1 MNKPLRANLVSRL
14 SRGDSLSPF
23 VRFQLL
29 VLISMYIGYAA
40 LMLCRN
46 TLAACSVQMMQDPTL
61 DIDEASYGHLM
72 AWHSAGAIMGKLV
85 TGPGA
90 DLLGGR
96 RMFLLALSLT
106 AIANVG
112 FAFSSTFTLFAAFN
126 FFGQAAKAGGW
137 PALVQLVR
145 SWFPSTRYGQVW
157 SVIAT
162 SSRVGTIAAGLL
174 FGFLL
179 TMLDWRSVFLVSAA
193 LTAGIVVLLYFT
205 LKERPEDAGLP
216 TLLDH
221 ENESRNVTESN
232 VTESNVTE
240 SNVTESS
247 ENELSE
253 SADSDKKSRT
263 VQHALDQTT
272 LWQACMAFAQSG
284 RFWLIGSSIVFLTVC
299 MDFVHFIPAYLAA
312 ELEFSAASSSAA
324 GTAFPMGMFAALL
337 ITSFYYDRLSKL
349 QLIGVIGCQ
358 LLFSSAAVL
367 LLWRLDVVPESIQAE
382 VAITTIFL
390 LGLAISPAYYVPM
403 SVFSVAF
410 GGKHAGF
417 LVAVIDIFGYAAA
430 ILFNYFGGTIAKDH
444 GWPTF
449 LSILLA
455 VTLLATICMV
465 SFLLLD
471 WKATNASNRFE
482 DKRV

>member
-1 MNKPLRANLVSRL
+1 
-14 SRGDSLSPF
+14 
-23 VRFQLL
+23 
-29 VLISMYIGYAA
+29 MYIGYAA

-61 DIDEASYGHLM
+61 NIDEASYGHLM

-137 PALVQLVR
+137 PAMVQLVR

-179 TMLDWRSVFLVSAA
+179 TLLDWRSVFLVSAA
-193 LTAGIVVLLYFT
+193 LTAVIVFVLYFT
-205 LKERPEDAGLP
+205 LKEQPEDAGLP

-221 ENESRNVTESN
+221 EDELRIADESGGNESSA
-232 VTESNVTE
+232 
-240 SNVTESS
+240 
-247 ENELSE
+247 
-253 SADSDKKSRT
+253 SADTDTKT
-263 VQHALDQTT
+263 LAAQHALDQTT
-272 LWQACMAFAQSG
+272 LWQACVTFAQSG
-284 RFWLIGSSIVFLTVC
+284 RFWLIGFSIVFLTVC
-299 MDFVHFIPAYLAA
+299 MDFVHFIPAYFAA
-312 ELEFSAASSSAA
+312 ELDFSAASSSAA

-358 LLFSSAAVL
+358 LLFSVAAVL
-367 LLWRLDVVPESIQAE
+367 LLWRLDLVPESMQAE
-382 VAITTIFL
+382 VAIITIFL

-449 LSILLA
+449 LSLLLA

-465 SFLLLD
+465 SFLTLD
-471 WKATNASNRFE
+471 WRSTRSNARFE
-482 DKRV
+482 AKTV

>member
-14 SRGDSLSPF
+14 CQGDSLSPF

-46 TLAACSVQMMQDPTL
+46 TLAACSVQMMQDPAL
-61 DIDEASYGHLM
+61 NIDEASYGHLM

-112 FAFSSTFTLFAAFN
+112 FAFSSSFTVFAAFN

-137 PALVQLVR
+137 PAMVQLVR

-179 TMLDWRSVFLVSAA
+179 TLLDWRNVFLVSAA
-193 LTAGIVVLLYFT
+193 LTAGILVVLYFT
-205 LKERPEDAGLP
+205 LKERPEDVGLP
-216 TLLDH
+216 TLVDH
-221 ENESRNVTESN
+221 ENESRIRNESGERE
-232 VTESNVTE
+232 TS
-240 SNVTESS
+240 
-247 ENELSE
+247 
-253 SADSDKKSRT
+253 SDKQAQT
-263 VQHALDQTT
+263 AQHALDQTT
-272 LWQACMAFAQSG
+272 LWQACVAFAQSG
-284 RFWLIGSSIVFLTVC
+284 RFWLIGFSIVFLTVC

-312 ELEFSAASSSAA
+312 ELDFSAASSSAA

-358 LLFSSAAVL
+358 LLFSAGAVL
-367 LLWRLDVVPESIQAE
+367 LLWHLDIVPESMRSE

-430 ILFNYFGGTIAKDH
+430 MLFNYFGGTIAKDH

-449 LSILLA
+449 LSLLLA
-455 VTLLATICMV
+455 VTLLAMICMV
-465 SFLLLD
+465 SFLILD
-471 WKATNASNRFE
+471 WKSTRSKARFE
-482 DKRV
+482 GETA

>member
-1 MNKPLRANLVSRL
+1 MKKPLRANLVSRL
-14 SRGDSLSPF
+14 CQGDSLSPF

-61 DIDEASYGHLM
+61 NIDEASYGHLM

-112 FAFSSTFTLFAAFN
+112 FAFSSSFTLFAAFN

-137 PALVQLVR
+137 PAMVQLVR

-179 TMLDWRSVFLVSAA
+179 TTLDWRNVFLVSAA
-193 LTAGIVVLLYFT
+193 FTAAIIVLLYFT

-216 TLLDH
+216 ALVDH
-221 ENESRNVTESN
+221 ENLSCSGNQTGEK
-232 VTESNVTE
+232 
-240 SNVTESS
+240 ESS
-247 ENELSE
+247 KST
-253 SADSDKKSRT
+253 SSDKQAPT
-263 VQHALDQTT
+263 AQHALDQTN
-272 LWQACMAFAQSG
+272 LWQACMIFAQSG
-284 RFWLIGSSIVFLTVC
+284 RFWLISLSIVFLTVC

-312 ELEFSAASSSAA
+312 ELDFSAASSSAA

-337 ITSFYYDRLSKL
+337 MTSFYYDRLSKL

-358 LLFSSAAVL
+358 LLFSAGAVL
-367 LLWRLDVVPESIQAE
+367 LLWRLDIVPENVRSE

-390 LGLAISPAYYVPM
+390 LGLAMSPAYYVPM

-430 ILFNYFGGTIAKDH
+430 MLFNYFGGTIAKDY

-455 VTLLATICMV
+455 VTLLATACMV
-465 SFLLLD
+465 SFLVLD
-471 WKATNASNRFE
+471 WKSTQSLTRF
-482 DKRV
+482 DGKTA

>member
-14 SRGDSLSPF
+14 CQGDSLSPF

-46 TLAACSVQMMQDPTL
+46 TLAACSVQMMQDPAL
-61 DIDEASYGHLM
+61 NIDEASYGHLM

-112 FAFSSTFTLFAAFN
+112 FAFSSSFTVFAAFN

-137 PALVQLVR
+137 PAMVQLVR

-179 TMLDWRSVFLVSAA
+179 TLLDWRNVFLVSAA
-193 LTAGIVVLLYFT
+193 LTAGILVVLYFT
-205 LKERPEDAGLP
+205 LKERPEDVGLP
-216 TLLDH
+216 TLVDH
-221 ENESRNVTESN
+221 ENESRIRNESGERE
-232 VTESNVTE
+232 T
-240 SNVTESS
+240 SS
-247 ENELSE
+247 ST
-253 SADSDKKSRT
+253 SSDKQAQT
-263 VQHALDQTT
+263 AQHALDQTT
-272 LWQACMAFAQSG
+272 LWQACVAFAQSG
-284 RFWLIGSSIVFLTVC
+284 RFWLIGFSIVFLTVC

-312 ELEFSAASSSAA
+312 ELDFSAASSSAA

-358 LLFSSAAVL
+358 LLFSAGAVL
-367 LLWRLDVVPESIQAE
+367 LLWHLDIVPESMRSE

-430 ILFNYFGGTIAKDH
+430 MLFNYFGGTIAKDH

-449 LSILLA
+449 LSLLLA
-455 VTLLATICMV
+455 VTLLAMICMV
-465 SFLLLD
+465 SFLILD
-471 WKATNASNRFE
+471 WKSTRSKARFE
-482 DKRV
+482 GETA

>member
-14 SRGDSLSPF
+14 SQGDSLSPF

-61 DIDEASYGHLM
+61 NIDEASYGHLM

-137 PALVQLVR
+137 PAMVQLVR

-179 TMLDWRSVFLVSAA
+179 TLLDWRSVFLVSAA
-193 LTAGIVVLLYFT
+193 LTAVIVFVLYFT
-205 LKERPEDAGLP
+205 LKEQPEDAGLP

-221 ENESRNVTESN
+221 EDELRSADESGGNESSA
-232 VTESNVTE
+232 
-240 SNVTESS
+240 
-247 ENELSE
+247 
-253 SADSDKKSRT
+253 SADTDTKT
-263 VQHALDQTT
+263 LAAQHALDQTT
-272 LWQACMAFAQSG
+272 LWQACVTFAQSG
-284 RFWLIGSSIVFLTVC
+284 RFWLIGFSIVFLTVC
-299 MDFVHFIPAYLAA
+299 MDFVHFIPAYFAA
-312 ELEFSAASSSAA
+312 ELDFSAASSSAA

-358 LLFSSAAVL
+358 LLFSVAAVL
-367 LLWRLDVVPESIQAE
+367 LLWRLDLVPESMQAT
-382 VAITTIFL
+382 VAIITIFL

-449 LSILLA
+449 LSLLLA

-465 SFLLLD
+465 SFLTLD
-471 WKATNASNRFE
+471 WRSTRSNARFE
-482 DKRV
+482 AKTV

>member
-1 MNKPLRANLVSRL
+1 
-14 SRGDSLSPF
+14 
-23 VRFQLL
+23 
-29 VLISMYIGYAA
+29 MYIGYAA

-61 DIDEASYGHLM
+61 NIDEASYGHLM

-137 PALVQLVR
+137 PAMVQLVR

-179 TMLDWRSVFLVSAA
+179 TLLDWRSVFLVSAA
-193 LTAGIVVLLYFT
+193 LTAVIVFALYFT
-205 LKERPEDAGLP
+205 LKEQPEDAGLP

-221 ENESRNVTESN
+221 EDKLRSADESGGNESSA
-232 VTESNVTE
+232 
-240 SNVTESS
+240 
-247 ENELSE
+247 
-253 SADSDKKSRT
+253 SADTDTKT
-263 VQHALDQTT
+263 LAAQHALDQTT
-272 LWQACMAFAQSG
+272 LWQACVTFAQSG
-284 RFWLIGSSIVFLTVC
+284 RFWLIGFSIVFLTVC
-299 MDFVHFIPAYLAA
+299 MDFVHFIPAYFAA
-312 ELEFSAASSSAA
+312 ELDFSAASSSAA

-358 LLFSSAAVL
+358 LLFSVAAVL
-367 LLWRLDVVPESIQAE
+367 LLWRLDLVPESMQAE
-382 VAITTIFL
+382 VAIITIFL

-449 LSILLA
+449 LSLLLA
-455 VTLLATICMV
+455 VTLLGNDLYGQLPDAGLEIH
-465 SFLLLD
+465 
-471 WKATNASNRFE
+471 
-482 DKRV
+482 

>member
-1 MNKPLRANLVSRL
+1 MNTPPRFKLLAKL
-14 SRGDSLSPF
+14 SDGNSISPF

-29 VLISMYIGYAA
+29 ILISMYIGYAA

-46 TLAACSVQMMQDPTL
+46 TLAACSVGMMQDPSL
-61 DIDEASYGHLM
+61 NIDEESFGHLM

-96 RMFLLALSLT
+96 RMFLLAISLT

-112 FAFSSTFTLFAAFN
+112 FAFSSTFTLFATFN

-137 PALVQLVR
+137 PAMVQLVR
-145 SWFPSTRYGQVW
+145 SWFSSTSYGRVW

-179 TMLDWRSVFLVSAA
+179 TMLDWRAVFLVSAA
-193 LTAGIVVLLYFT
+193 LTAGILAVLYFT
-205 LKERPEDAGLP
+205 LKEQPEDAGLP
-216 TLLDH
+216 SLLEH
-221 ENESRNVTESN
+221 EREKTKKQEQPDI
-232 VTESNVTE
+232 
-240 SNVTESS
+240 
-247 ENELSE
+247 ENSQDIG
-253 SADSDKKSRT
+253 AAA
-263 VQHALDQTT
+263 HALDQTN
-272 LWQACMAFAQSG
+272 LWQACQAFACSG
-284 RFWLIGSSIVFLTVC
+284 RFWLIGFSIVFLTVC
-299 MDFVHFIPAYLAA
+299 MDFVHFIPVYLAA
-312 ELEFSAASSSAA
+312 ELDFSAASSSAA
-324 GTAFPMGMFAALL
+324 STAFPMGMFAALL
-337 ITSFYYDRLSKL
+337 ITSLYYDRLSKL

-358 LLFSSAAVL
+358 LLFSGAAVL
-367 LLWRLDVVPESIQAE
+367 LLWRLDVIPENLQAE

-430 ILFNYFGGTIAKDH
+430 MLFNYFGGTIAKDH

-449 LSILLA
+449 LSLLLA
-455 VTLLATICMV
+455 VTLLATICMI
-465 SFLLLD
+465 SFLSLD
-471 WKATNASNRFE
+471 WKASQSKIRLEQQSA
-482 DKRV
+482 

>member
-1 MNKPLRANLVSRL
+1 
-14 SRGDSLSPF
+14 
-23 VRFQLL
+23 
-29 VLISMYIGYAA
+29 MYIGYAA

-61 DIDEASYGHLM
+61 NIDEASYGHLM

-137 PALVQLVR
+137 PAMVQLVR

-179 TMLDWRSVFLVSAA
+179 TLLDWRSVFLVSAA
-193 LTAGIVVLLYFT
+193 LTAVIVFALYFT
-205 LKERPEDAGLP
+205 LKEQPEDAGLP

-221 ENESRNVTESN
+221 EDELRSADESGGNESSA
-232 VTESNVTE
+232 
-240 SNVTESS
+240 
-247 ENELSE
+247 
-253 SADSDKKSRT
+253 SADTDTKT
-263 VQHALDQTT
+263 LAAQHALDQTT
-272 LWQACMAFAQSG
+272 LWQACVTFAQSG
-284 RFWLIGSSIVFLTVC
+284 RFWLIGFSIVFLTVC
-299 MDFVHFIPAYLAA
+299 MDFVHFIPAYFAA
-312 ELEFSAASSSAA
+312 ELDFSAASSSAA

-358 LLFSSAAVL
+358 LLFSVAAVL
-367 LLWRLDVVPESIQAE
+367 LLWRLDLVPESMQAE
-382 VAITTIFL
+382 VAIITIFL

-449 LSILLA
+449 LSLLLA

-465 SFLLLD
+465 SFLTLD
-471 WKATNASNRFE
+471 WRSTRSNARFE
-482 DKRV
+482 AQTV

>member
-1 MNKPLRANLVSRL
+1 MKNPRRSNFMSRL
-14 SRGDSLSPF
+14 SHEESISPF

-46 TLAACSVQMMQDPTL
+46 TLAACSVGMMQDPSL
-61 DIDEASYGHLM
+61 NIDEASFGHLM

-137 PALVQLVR
+137 PAMVQVVR

-179 TMLDWRSVFLVSAA
+179 TLLDWRSVFLVSAA
-193 LTAGIVVLLYFT
+193 LTAGILVVLYFT

-216 TLLDH
+216 TLLEH
-221 ENESRNVTESN
+221 ERVSRSDYERSN
-232 VTESNVTE
+232 D
-240 SNVTESS
+240 
-247 ENELSE
+247 
-253 SADSDKKSRT
+253 ADTDTSPQT

-272 LWQACMAFAQSG
+272 LWQACGTFAKSG
-284 RFWLIGSSIVFLTVC
+284 RFWLIGFSIVFLTVC
-299 MDFVHFIPAYLAA
+299 MDFVHFIPAYLAS
-312 ELEFSAASSSAA
+312 ELNFSAASSSAA

-358 LLFSSAAVL
+358 LLFSGAAVL
-367 LLWRLDVVPESIQAE
+367 LLWRLDVVPEAMQAE
-382 VAITTIFL
+382 VAIATIFL

-430 ILFNYFGGTIAKDH
+430 MLFNYFGGTIAMDH

-471 WKATNASNRFE
+471 WKANRSKIGFE
-482 DKRV
+482 NNSV

>member
-1 MNKPLRANLVSRL
+1 
-14 SRGDSLSPF
+14 
-23 VRFQLL
+23 
-29 VLISMYIGYAA
+29 MYIGYAA

-46 TLAACSVQMMQDPTL
+46 TLAACSVQMMQDPAL
-61 DIDEASYGHLM
+61 NIDEASYGHLM

-112 FAFSSTFTLFAAFN
+112 FAFSSSFTVFAAFN

-137 PALVQLVR
+137 PAMVQLVR

-179 TMLDWRSVFLVSAA
+179 TLLDWRNVFLVSAA
-193 LTAGIVVLLYFT
+193 LTAGILVVLYFT
-205 LKERPEDAGLP
+205 LKERPEDVGLP
-216 TLLDH
+216 TLVDH
-221 ENESRNVTESN
+221 ENESRIRNESGERE
-232 VTESNVTE
+232 TS
-240 SNVTESS
+240 
-247 ENELSE
+247 
-253 SADSDKKSRT
+253 SDKQAQT
-263 VQHALDQTT
+263 AQHALDQTT
-272 LWQACMAFAQSG
+272 LWQACVAFAQSG
-284 RFWLIGSSIVFLTVC
+284 RFWLIGFSIVFLTVC

-312 ELEFSAASSSAA
+312 ELDFSAASSSAA

-358 LLFSSAAVL
+358 LLFSAGAVL
-367 LLWRLDVVPESIQAE
+367 LLWHLDIVPESMRSE

-430 ILFNYFGGTIAKDH
+430 MLFNYFGGTIAKDH

-449 LSILLA
+449 LSLLLA
-455 VTLLATICMV
+455 VTLLAMICMV
-465 SFLLLD
+465 SFLILD
-471 WKATNASNRFE
+471 WKSTRSKARFE
-482 DKRV
+482 GETA

>member
-14 SRGDSLSPF
+14 SQGDSLSPF

-61 DIDEASYGHLM
+61 NIDEASYGHLM

-137 PALVQLVR
+137 PAMVQLVR

-179 TMLDWRSVFLVSAA
+179 TLLDWRSVFLVSAA
-193 LTAGIVVLLYFT
+193 LTAVIVFVLYFT
-205 LKERPEDAGLP
+205 LKEQPEDAGLP

-221 ENESRNVTESN
+221 EDELRSADESGGNESSA
-232 VTESNVTE
+232 
-240 SNVTESS
+240 
-247 ENELSE
+247 
-253 SADSDKKSRT
+253 SADTDTKALAA
-263 VQHALDQTT
+263 QHALDQTT
-272 LWQACMAFAQSG
+272 LWQACVTFAQSG
-284 RFWLIGSSIVFLTVC
+284 RFWLIGFSIVFLTVC
-299 MDFVHFIPAYLAA
+299 MDFVHFIPAYFAA
-312 ELEFSAASSSAA
+312 ELDFSAASSSAA

-358 LLFSSAAVL
+358 LLFSVAAVL
-367 LLWRLDVVPESIQAE
+367 LLWRLDLVPESMQAA
-382 VAITTIFL
+382 VAIITIFL

-449 LSILLA
+449 LSLLLA

-465 SFLLLD
+465 SFLTLD
-471 WKATNASNRFE
+471 WRSTRSNARFE
-482 DKRV
+482 AKTV

>member
-1 MNKPLRANLVSRL
+1 
-14 SRGDSLSPF
+14 
-23 VRFQLL
+23 
-29 VLISMYIGYAA
+29 MYIGYAA

-46 TLAACSVQMMQDPTL
+46 TLAACSVQMMQDPAL
-61 DIDEASYGHLM
+61 NIDEASYGHLM

-112 FAFSSTFTLFAAFN
+112 FAFSSSFTVFAAFN

-137 PALVQLVR
+137 PAMVQLVR

-179 TMLDWRSVFLVSAA
+179 TLLDWRNVFLVSAA
-193 LTAGIVVLLYFT
+193 LTAGILVVLYFT
-205 LKERPEDAGLP
+205 LKERPEDVGLP
-216 TLLDH
+216 TLVDH
-221 ENESRNVTESN
+221 ENESRIRNESGERE
-232 VTESNVTE
+232 T
-240 SNVTESS
+240 SS
-247 ENELSE
+247 ST
-253 SADSDKKSRT
+253 SSDKQAQT
-263 VQHALDQTT
+263 AQHALDQTT
-272 LWQACMAFAQSG
+272 LWQACVAFAQSG
-284 RFWLIGSSIVFLTVC
+284 RFWLIGFSIVFLTVC

-312 ELEFSAASSSAA
+312 ELDFSAASSSAA

-358 LLFSSAAVL
+358 LLFSAGAVL
-367 LLWRLDVVPESIQAE
+367 LLWHLDIVPESMRSE

-430 ILFNYFGGTIAKDH
+430 MLFNYFGGTIAKDH

-449 LSILLA
+449 LSLLLA
-455 VTLLATICMV
+455 VTLLAMICMV
-465 SFLLLD
+465 SFLILD
-471 WKATNASNRFE
+471 WKSTRSKARFE
-482 DKRV
+482 GETA

>member
-1 MNKPLRANLVSRL
+1 MNKPLHTKLVSRL
-14 SRGDSLSPF
+14 PLGDSLSPF

-29 VLISMYIGYAA
+29 VLFSMYIGYAA

-61 DIDEASYGHLM
+61 NIDEASYGHLM

-112 FAFSSTFTLFAAFN
+112 FAFSSSFTLFAAFN

-137 PALVQLVR
+137 PAMVQLVR

-179 TMLDWRSVFLVSAA
+179 TLLDWRSVFLVSAA
-193 LTAGIVVLLYFT
+193 LTAGIIAVLYFT
-205 LKERPEDAGLP
+205 LKERPNDAGLP
-216 TLLDH
+216 ALVDY
-221 ENESRNVTESN
+221 ENEARNRNESGKN
-232 VTESNVTE
+232 Q
-240 SNVTESS
+240 SS
-247 ENELSE
+247 IIPG
-253 SADSDKKSRT
+253 SDKKAQSAE
-263 VQHALDQTT
+263 HPLDQKT
-272 LWQACMAFAQSG
+272 LWQACMSFALSG
-284 RFWLIGSSIVFLTVC
+284 RFWLIGFSIVFLTVC

-312 ELEFSAASSSAA
+312 ELNFSAASSSAA

-358 LLFSSAAVL
+358 LLFSTGAVL
-367 LLWRLDVVPESIQAE
+367 LLWRLDVVPESMRPE

-417 LVAVIDIFGYAAA
+417 LVAVIDIFGYGAAM
-430 ILFNYFGGTIAKDH
+430 LFNYFGGTIAKDH
-444 GWPTF
+444 GWSTF
-449 LSILLA
+449 LSLLLA
-455 VTLLATICMV
+455 VTLLAMICMV
-465 SFLLLD
+465 SFLILD
-471 WKATNASNRFE
+471 WKATKPSTRLEGKAA
-482 DKRV
+482 

>member
-1 MNKPLRANLVSRL
+1 MNMLRRSKLLSNLF
-14 SRGDSLSPF
+14 RGSLSPF

-29 VLISMYIGYAA
+29 ILISMYIGYAA

-46 TLAACSVQMMQDPTL
+46 TLAACSVGMMQDSTL
-61 DIDEASYGHLM
+61 NIDEASYGHLM

-137 PALVQLVR
+137 PAMVQLVR
-145 SWFPSTRYGQVW
+145 TWFPSTRYGQVW

-179 TMLDWRSVFLVSAA
+179 TLLEWRSVFIVSAI
-193 LTAGIVVLLYFT
+193 LTAGIIAVLYFT
-205 LKERPEDAGLP
+205 LKEQPEDAGLP
-216 TLLDH
+216 TLQDH
-221 ENESRNVTESN
+221 EDDARRETEPDVHADTDAKRN
-232 VTESNVTE
+232 
-240 SNVTESS
+240 
-247 ENELSE
+247 
-253 SADSDKKSRT
+253 T
-263 VQHALDQTT
+263 VEHALDHTT
-272 LWQACMAFAQSG
+272 LWQACAAFAASG
-284 RFWLIGSSIVFLTVC
+284 RFWLIGFSIVFLTVC
-299 MDFVHFIPAYLAA
+299 MDFVYFIPAYLAS
-312 ELEFSAASSSAA
+312 ELDFSAASSSAA

-337 ITSFYYDRLSKL
+337 ITSFYYDRLSKF

-358 LLFSSAAVL
+358 LLFSTAAVL
-367 LLWRLDVVPESIQAE
+367 LLWRLDILPESIQPP
-382 VAITTIFL
+382 VAISTIFL

-417 LVAVIDIFGYAAA
+417 LVAIIDIFGYAAA
-430 ILFNYFGGTIAKDH
+430 MLFNYFGGTIARDY

-449 LSILLA
+449 LSMLLA
-455 VTLLATICMV
+455 VTLLATMCMV
-465 SFLLLD
+465 SFLLFD
-471 WKATNASNRFE
+471 WRATRVSTRFE
-482 DKRV
+482 SKGL

>member
-1 MNKPLRANLVSRL
+1 
-14 SRGDSLSPF
+14 
-23 VRFQLL
+23 
-29 VLISMYIGYAA
+29 
-40 LMLCRN
+40 
-46 TLAACSVQMMQDPTL
+46 
-61 DIDEASYGHLM
+61 
-72 AWHSAGAIMGKLV
+72 
-85 TGPGA
+85 
-90 DLLGGR
+90 
-96 RMFLLALSLT
+96 MFLLALSLT

-137 PALVQLVR
+137 PAMVQLVR

-179 TMLDWRSVFLVSAA
+179 TLLDWRSVFLVSAA
-193 LTAGIVVLLYFT
+193 LTAVIVFALYFT
-205 LKERPEDAGLP
+205 LKEQPEDAGLP
-216 TLLDH
+216 TLQDH
-221 ENESRNVTESN
+221 EDELRSADESGGNESSA
-232 VTESNVTE
+232 
-240 SNVTESS
+240 
-247 ENELSE
+247 
-253 SADSDKKSRT
+253 SADTDTKT
-263 VQHALDQTT
+263 LAAQHALDQTT
-272 LWQACMAFAQSG
+272 LWQACVTFAQSG
-284 RFWLIGSSIVFLTVC
+284 RFWLIGFSIVFLTVC
-299 MDFVHFIPAYLAA
+299 MDFVHFIPAYFAA
-312 ELEFSAASSSAA
+312 ELDFSAASSSAA

-358 LLFSSAAVL
+358 LLFSVAAVL
-367 LLWRLDVVPESIQAE
+367 LLWRLDLVPESMQAE
-382 VAITTIFL
+382 VAIITIFL

-449 LSILLA
+449 LSLLLA

-465 SFLLLD
+465 SFLTLD
-471 WKATNASNRFE
+471 WRSTTSNARFE
-482 DKRV
+482 AQTV

>member
-1 MNKPLRANLVSRL
+1 
-14 SRGDSLSPF
+14 
-23 VRFQLL
+23 
-29 VLISMYIGYAA
+29 MYIGYAA

-46 TLAACSVQMMQDPTL
+46 TLVACSVQIVQDPTL
-61 DIDEASYGHLM
+61 GIDKESFGHLM
-72 AWHSAGAIMGKLV
+72 AWHSAGAILGKLV

-112 FAFSSTFTLFAAFN
+112 FAFSSSFFLFAAFN

-137 PALVQLVR
+137 PAMAQLVR

-174 FGFLL
+174 FGYLL
-179 TMLDWRSVFLVSAA
+179 TLMDWRSVFLVSAA
-193 LTAGIVVLLYFT
+193 LTACVITVLFFT
-205 LKERPEDAGLP
+205 IKEQPEDAGLP
-216 TLLDH
+216 SLLEH
-221 ENESRNVTESN
+221 QNEMQEDTDNAHGLVKAE
-232 VTESNVTE
+232 
-240 SNVTESS
+240 
-247 ENELSE
+247 
-253 SADSDKKSRT
+253 
-263 VQHALDQTT
+263 HALDHTT
-272 LWQACMAFAQSG
+272 LWQACAAFATSS
-284 RFWLIGSSIVFLTVC
+284 RFWLIGLSIVFLTVC
-299 MDFVHFIPAYLAA
+299 MDFLNFIPLYLSE
-312 ELEFSAASSSAA
+312 ELNFSAGNASAA

-358 LLFSSAAVL
+358 LLFSCLAVL
-367 LLWRLDVVPESIQAE
+367 LLWRLEIVPEYMRTE

-417 LVAVIDIFGYAAA
+417 LVAIIDIFGYGAAL
-430 ILFNYFGGTIAKDH
+430 LFNYFGGTIATNH
-444 GWPTF
+444 GWAVF
-449 LSILLA
+449 LSGLLSVALLA
-455 VTLLATICMV
+455 MVCMV
-465 SFLLLD
+465 SFLFLD
-471 WKATNASNRFE
+471 WRATRPKTGLRQE
-482 DKRV
+482 LT

>member
-46 TLAACSVQMMQDPTL
+46 TLAACSVQMMQDPSL
-61 DIDEASYGHLM
+61 NIDEASYGHLM

-137 PALVQLVR
+137 PAMVQLVR

-179 TMLDWRSVFLVSAA
+179 TLLDWRSVFLVSAA
-193 LTAGIVVLLYFT
+193 LTAGILLVLYFT

-221 ENESRNVTESN
+221 EDELRSADESGENESSA
-232 VTESNVTE
+232 
-240 SNVTESS
+240 
-247 ENELSE
+247 
-253 SADSDKKSRT
+253 SADTDTKT
-263 VQHALDQTT
+263 LAAQHALDQTT
-272 LWQACMAFAQSG
+272 LWQACVTFAQSG
-284 RFWLIGSSIVFLTVC
+284 RFWLIGFSIVFLTVC

-312 ELEFSAASSSAA
+312 ELHFSAAISSAA

-349 QLIGVIGCQ
+349 QLIGVIGSQ
-358 LLFSSAAVL
+358 LLFSVAAVL
-367 LLWRLDVVPESIQAE
+367 LLWRLDVVPEIMQAE
-382 VAITTIFL
+382 VAITTIIL

-430 ILFNYFGGTIAKDH
+430 MLFNYFGGTIAKDH

-449 LSILLA
+449 LSLLLA

-465 SFLLLD
+465 SFLTLD
-471 WKATNASNRFE
+471 WRSAKSTARFE
-482 DKRV
+482 ANRV

>member
-14 SRGDSLSPF
+14 SQGDSLSPF

-61 DIDEASYGHLM
+61 NIDEASYGHLM

-137 PALVQLVR
+137 PAMVQLVR

-179 TMLDWRSVFLVSAA
+179 TLLDWRSVFLVSAA
-193 LTAGIVVLLYFT
+193 LTAVIVFALYFT
-205 LKERPEDAGLP
+205 LKEQPEDAGLP

-221 ENESRNVTESN
+221 EDELRSADESGGNESSA
-232 VTESNVTE
+232 
-240 SNVTESS
+240 
-247 ENELSE
+247 
-253 SADSDKKSRT
+253 SADTDTKT
-263 VQHALDQTT
+263 LAAQHALDQTT
-272 LWQACMAFAQSG
+272 LWQACVTFAQSG
-284 RFWLIGSSIVFLTVC
+284 RFWLIGFSIVFLTVC
-299 MDFVHFIPAYLAA
+299 MDFVHFIPAYFAA
-312 ELEFSAASSSAA
+312 ELDFSAASSSAA

-358 LLFSSAAVL
+358 LLFSVAAVL
-367 LLWRLDVVPESIQAE
+367 LLWRLDLVPESMQAE
-382 VAITTIFL
+382 VAIITIFL

-449 LSILLA
+449 LSLLLA

-465 SFLLLD
+465 SFLTLD
-471 WKATNASNRFE
+471 WRSTRSNARFE
-482 DKRV
+482 AQTV

>member
-1 MNKPLRANLVSRL
+1 MNKPHRANLVSRL
-14 SRGDSLSPF
+14 SQGNSLSPF

-46 TLAACSVQMMQDPTL
+46 TLAACSVQMIQDPVL
-61 DIDEASYGHLM
+61 NLDEASYGHLM

-137 PALVQLVR
+137 PAMVQLVR

-179 TMLDWRSVFLVSAA
+179 TLLDWRSVFLVSAA
-193 LTAGIVVLLYFT
+193 LTAGILVALYFT

-216 TLLDH
+216 TLLAH
-221 ENESRNVTESN
+221 ENESQSDHEHSD
-232 VTESNVTE
+232 
-240 SNVTESS
+240 
-247 ENELSE
+247 
-253 SADSDKKSRT
+253 SADTDKNSQT
-263 VQHALDQTT
+263 IQHALDQTT
-272 LWQACMAFAQSG
+272 LWQACITFAQSG
-284 RFWLIGSSIVFLTVC
+284 RFWLIGFSIVFLTVC
-299 MDFVHFIPAYLAA
+299 MDFVHFIPLYLAS
-312 ELEFSAASSSAA
+312 ELDFSAASSSAA

-358 LLFSSAAVL
+358 LLFSGAAVL
-367 LLWRLDVVPESIQAE
+367 LLWRLEVVPESMQAE
-382 VAITTIFL
+382 VAISTIFL

-430 ILFNYFGGTIAKDH
+430 MLFNYFGGTIAKDH

-449 LSILLA
+449 LSLLLA

-465 SFLLLD
+465 SFLSLD
-471 WKATNASNRFE
+471 WRASKSSTHFE
-482 DKRV
+482 DKLA

>member
-14 SRGDSLSPF
+14 SQGDSLSPF

-61 DIDEASYGHLM
+61 NIDEASYGHLM

-137 PALVQLVR
+137 PAMVQLVR

-179 TMLDWRSVFLVSAA
+179 TLLDWRSVFLVSAA
-193 LTAGIVVLLYFT
+193 LTAVIVFVLYFT
-205 LKERPEDAGLP
+205 LKEQPEDAGLP

-221 ENESRNVTESN
+221 EDELRSDELRSDELRSDELRSADASGENESST
-232 VTESNVTE
+232 
-240 SNVTESS
+240 
-247 ENELSE
+247 
-253 SADSDKKSRT
+253 SADTDTKT
-263 VQHALDQTT
+263 LAAQHTLDQTT
-272 LWQACMAFAQSG
+272 LWQACVTFAQSG
-284 RFWLIGSSIVFLTVC
+284 RFWLIGLSIVFLTVC

-312 ELEFSAASSSAA
+312 ELDFSAASSSAA

-358 LLFSSAAVL
+358 LLFSVAAVL
-367 LLWRLDVVPESIQAE
+367 LLWRLDIIPESVQAE
-382 VAITTIFL
+382 VAIITIFL

-430 ILFNYFGGTIAKDH
+430 MLFNYFGGTIAKDH

-449 LSILLA
+449 LSLLLA

-465 SFLLLD
+465 SFLTLD
-471 WKATNASNRFE
+471 WKSTRSTRSF
-482 DKRV
+482 RG

>member
-1 MNKPLRANLVSRL
+1 MNKPLRSNFMSRL
-14 SRGDSLSPF
+14 SQTESISPF

-46 TLAACSVQMMQDPTL
+46 TLAACSVGMMQDPEL
-61 DIDEASYGHLM
+61 NIDEASFGHLM

-137 PALVQLVR
+137 PAMVQLVR

-179 TMLDWRSVFLVSAA
+179 TRLDWRSVFLVSAA
-193 LTAGIVVLLYFT
+193 LTAGILVALYFT

-216 TLLDH
+216 ALLEHENDLSSDH
-221 ENESRNVTESN
+221 ERSD
-232 VTESNVTE
+232 
-240 SNVTESS
+240 S
-247 ENELSE
+247 EDYVKNPQ
-253 SADSDKKSRT
+253 T
-263 VQHALDQTT
+263 VRHVLDQKT
-272 LWQACMAFAQSG
+272 LWQACKTFAKSG
-284 RFWLIGSSIVFLTVC
+284 RFWLIGFSIVFLTVC

-312 ELEFSAASSSAA
+312 ELEFSASSSSAA

-358 LLFSSAAVL
+358 LLFSGAAVL
-367 LLWRLDVVPESIQAE
+367 LLWRLDVVPEKMQAE

-417 LVAVIDIFGYAAA
+417 LVAIIDIFGYAAA
-430 ILFNYFGGTIAKDH
+430 MLFNYFGGTIAKDH

-455 VTLLATICMV
+455 VTLLAMICMV
-465 SFLLLD
+465 SFLVLD
-471 WKATNASNRFE
+471 WRATRRATQPSTRFN
-482 DKRV
+482 DKSV

>member
-14 SRGDSLSPF
+14 SQGDSLSPF

-61 DIDEASYGHLM
+61 NIDEASYGHLM

-137 PALVQLVR
+137 PAMVQLVR

-174 FGFLL
+174 FGFLFTL
-179 TMLDWRSVFLVSAA
+179 LDWRSVFLVSAA
-193 LTAGIVVLLYFT
+193 LTAVIVFVLYFT
-205 LKERPEDAGLP
+205 LKEQPEDAGLP

-221 ENESRNVTESN
+221 EDELRIADESGGNESSA
-232 VTESNVTE
+232 
-240 SNVTESS
+240 
-247 ENELSE
+247 
-253 SADSDKKSRT
+253 SADTDTKT
-263 VQHALDQTT
+263 LAAQHALDQTT
-272 LWQACMAFAQSG
+272 LWQACVTFAQSG
-284 RFWLIGSSIVFLTVC
+284 RFWLIGFSIVFLTVC
-299 MDFVHFIPAYLAA
+299 MDFVHFIPAYFAA
-312 ELEFSAASSSAA
+312 ELDFSAASSSAA

-358 LLFSSAAVL
+358 LLFSVAAVL
-367 LLWRLDVVPESIQAE
+367 LLWRLDLVPESMQAE
-382 VAITTIFL
+382 VAIITIFL

-449 LSILLA
+449 LSLLLA

-465 SFLLLD
+465 SFLTLD
-471 WKATNASNRFE
+471 WRSTRSNARFE
-482 DKRV
+482 AKTV

>member
-14 SRGDSLSPF
+14 SQGDSLSPF

-61 DIDEASYGHLM
+61 NIDEASYGHLM

-137 PALVQLVR
+137 PAMVQLVR

-179 TMLDWRSVFLVSAA
+179 TLLDWRSVFLVSAA
-193 LTAGIVVLLYFT
+193 LTAVIVFVLYFT
-205 LKERPEDAGLP
+205 LKEQPEDAGLP

-221 ENESRNVTESN
+221 EDELRIADESGGNESSA
-232 VTESNVTE
+232 
-240 SNVTESS
+240 
-247 ENELSE
+247 
-253 SADSDKKSRT
+253 SADTDTKT
-263 VQHALDQTT
+263 LAAQHALDQTT
-272 LWQACMAFAQSG
+272 LWQACVTFAQSG
-284 RFWLIGSSIVFLTVC
+284 RFWLIGFSIVFLTVC
-299 MDFVHFIPAYLAA
+299 MDFVHFIPAYFAA
-312 ELEFSAASSSAA
+312 ELDFSAASSSAA

-358 LLFSSAAVL
+358 LLFSVAAVL
-367 LLWRLDVVPESIQAE
+367 LLWRLDLVPESMQAE
-382 VAITTIFL
+382 VAIITIFL

-449 LSILLA
+449 LSLLLA

-465 SFLLLD
+465 SFLTLD
-471 WKATNASNRFE
+471 WRSTRSNARFE
-482 DKRV
+482 AKTV